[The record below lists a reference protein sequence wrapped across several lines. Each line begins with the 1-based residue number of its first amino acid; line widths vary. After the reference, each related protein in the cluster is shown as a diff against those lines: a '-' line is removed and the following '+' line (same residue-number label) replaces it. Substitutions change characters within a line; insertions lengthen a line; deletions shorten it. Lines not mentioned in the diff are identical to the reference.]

1 MTARKLA
8 YRVLMDIEINKNY
21 SNISLNSF
29 LRDSKLNDSD
39 RGFTTELVYGVLE
52 NKIYLD
58 YIINQY
64 SKIKVKKMAHSVKIV
79 LRMGVYQLIFLQGS
93 KDYASINESVKI
105 IKKIDYKSSGFVNAV
120 LRNIARDKEKIRVL
134 KEDSIENISIKYSF
148 ERWIVEKLVEQYG
161 FNEAIDIVKSLSLKP
176 RIYLRINMLK
186 KNEFNSFEDLKKY
199 IISELEKEKI
209 SVREVEN
216 VNEALEVENLK
227 SIEDNILFR
236 NGYISVQDLSS
247 MMVAKALNPNKD
259 AKVLDV
265 CAAPGGK
272 SMHICEMLENSG
284 QVISCDIYEH
294 KIKLIKSYVKRLGVK
309 NNICSISDALKLD
322 QNKLDSFDY
331 ILCDVPCSGMGIVRR
346 KPEIKY
352 KKEED
357 LQELPKIQYNI
368 LENASKYLKKGGVI
382 IYSTCTIFKE
392 ENIDI
397 INKFLEN
404 NKEFELDII
413 NNLEF
418 INKYENAYINILPNK
433 VKMDGFFICRMK
445 KI

>member
-209 SVREVEN
+209 SVREVED
-216 VNEALEVENLK
+216 VNEALEVENIK

-259 AKVLDV
+259 VKVLDV

-284 QVISCDIYEH
+284 QVISCDIYKH